1 MPMLPNHATKSG
13 VVPADPTKP
22 RGAGRMM
29 RQIARWRMAEAVRR
43 SGLVVAVLGSALAGC
58 SRPPD
63 LVGVDNAEFP
73 AEGVPGVSEH
83 RIFITTTREASE
95 VVATFFSGER
105 APELGL
111 ASVDVTVPP
120 NHVVGQLERPRT
132 LPPDPRTEFAVVNPV
147 VFRNDAT
154 FVTEVNR
161 ELAKR
166 PPGDR
171 KILVFIHG
179 FNNTT
184 SDAILRLSQFVED
197 TGYTGVPVLFTWA
210 SAAKAPRYVYDL
222 NSALVARSKIDD
234 LGGLLAKTKAEE
246 IDIFAH
252 SMGAFLTMEGL
263 VDAAQAGRLGSRLRI
278 ANIMLASPDIDIDLF
293 RTQLAQIPEDYVKKL
308 YLLVS
313 ADDAALRFSR
323 RIAGGVPRVGAAD
336 ARELEAL
343 GVTVIDL
350 SQIEDSSSGSHSKF
364 AGSPEVVKLIGAGL
378 NSAGRFG
385 DTPTPALT
393 RLLNGVP
400 ITILGN

>member
-1 MPMLPNHATKSG
+1 LVIGLISPFHGKRVSGTLPRTA
-13 VVPADPTKP
+13 
-22 RGAGRMM
+22 
-29 RQIARWRMAEAVRR
+29 
-43 SGLVVAVLGSALAGC
+43 LVVVLSGAALFGC
-58 SRPPD
+58 SRAPD
-63 LVGVDNAEFP
+63 LVGVDNPEFP
-73 AEGVPGVSEH
+73 AERVPGVSSH
-83 RIFITTTREASE
+83 RIFITTTREASDAT
-95 VVATFFSGER
+95 ATFFSGER
-105 APELGL
+105 APTLGL

-120 NHVVGQLERPRT
+120 SHVVGQLERSKN

-147 VFRNDAT
+147 VFRNDAS
-154 FVTEVNR
+154 FVTEVNL

-222 NSALVARSKIDD
+222 NSALVARGKIDD
-234 LGGLLAKTKAEE
+234 LGALLSKTKATE
-246 IDIFAH
+246 INVFAH

-263 VDAAQAGRLGSRLRI
+263 VDAAQANRLGTRLRI
-278 ANIMLASPDIDIDLF
+278 STIMLASPDIDIDLF
-293 RTQLAQIPEDYVKKL
+293 RTQVAQIPQDYVRKI

-323 RIAGGVPRVGAAD
+323 RIAGGVPRVGAANT
-336 ARELEAL
+336 AELEEL

-350 SQIEDSSSGSHSKF
+350 SEIENSSSGSHSKF

-378 NSAGRFG
+378 NSTGRFG

-393 RLLNGVP
+393 KLLSGVP
-400 ITILGN
+400 ITIRGN